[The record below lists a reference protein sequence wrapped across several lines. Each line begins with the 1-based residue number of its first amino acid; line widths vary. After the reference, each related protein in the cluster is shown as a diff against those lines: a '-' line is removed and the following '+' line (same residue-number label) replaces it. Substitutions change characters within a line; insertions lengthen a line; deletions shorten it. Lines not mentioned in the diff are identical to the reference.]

1 MEEKISNEM
10 FALAERLK
18 ELRDAKSAS
27 EQKTKDI
34 NAELDEVEQ
43 ELAQMMVDTETQN
56 FTRGG
61 TMFSLTNKTRASA
74 VADSKAKLYR
84 ALKRKGH
91 GDLVYET
98 VNANSQS
105 VFVNEQIAVGSLKGF
120 TRYLMRILPKYKN
133 SNAVVT
139 RFTLKKATSGTGI
152 AYSQAQFAVARVLS
166 PEEHALIAGMTEQ
179 VKAMSAHVGYDNE
192 DTVPPNVDPETG
204 EIIAPLN

>member
-1 MEEKISNEM
+1 MEELVSNEM

-34 NAELDEVEQ
+34 NTELDEVEQ
-43 ELAQMMVDTETQN
+43 ELARMMVDTETQN

-74 VADSKAKLYR
+74 VADSKAKLYK

-98 VNANSQS
+98 VNANSLS
-105 VFVNEQIAVGSLKGF
+105 AFVNEQIAENNEE
-120 TRYLMRILPKYKN
+120 LPKWLNGLVNVYEQTKV
-133 SNAVVT
+133 SV
-139 RFTLKKATSGTGI
+139 RKA
-152 AYSQAQFAVARVLS
+152 AR
-166 PEEHALIAGMTEQ
+166 
-179 VKAMSAHVGYDNE
+179 K
-192 DTVPPNVDPETG
+192 
-204 EIIAPLN
+204 